1 MNALIPIASYING
14 RKRDARG
21 SSTKPN
27 LEADPGFIS
36 AVKDICDLSRNIL
49 KTVDARGALDLVQLV
64 EFIVQ
69 GSVDSISR
77 NLNSE
82 RQTGIVLTF

>member
-1 MNALIPIASYING
+1 MRCNG
-14 RKRDARG
+14 QFNEAH
-21 SSTKPN
+21 

-49 KTVDARGALDLVQLV
+49 KTVDARGALELMQLV

-69 GSVDSISR
+69 GPIDSISR
-77 NLNSE
+77 NLKFE
-82 RQTGIVLTF
+82 R